1 MSRSFW
7 QIFWDAFTFTRSA
20 SSGDKTEEWDLLTE
34 DSRTAIDG
42 PWWVTENDLIG
53 GWCVRTI
60 GEPPSSGRGVTI
72 ADFIR
77 EEDARLCATARNLTM
92 RTEAIAGIR
101 AAETPDIAI
110 DDDGTLYLD
119 PRSSRQ

>member
-1 MSRSFW
+1 M
-7 QIFWDAFTFTRSA
+7 
-20 SSGDKTEEWDLLTE
+20 EEWNYLVK
-34 DSRTAIDG
+34 DSEPATDG

-77 EEDARLCATARNLTM
+77 QEDARLCATARNLTM
-92 RTEAIAGIR
+92 QTEAIAGIR
-101 AAETPDIAI
+101 AAETFDLAIAN
-110 DDDGTLYLD
+110 DGTLYLN
-119 PRSSRQ
+119 PRSSRR